1 MIIRLSFGSETQ
13 QLDWALQRRL
23 LSVFVTFVC
32 FLKCLRGCQDVCSD
46 TPGGIEEWLLQRTAS
61 RGSRAFCQMFW
72 PRLSPTFCPFPT
84 KSWLLGES
92 RFCFIKGLL
101 HCAADPFS
109 LLCIQRGAITQS
121 LLFDLAAFKSELPFL
136 FTLQSD
142 TVNKRVCLQSLCLCV
157 LAWTCVKLKS
167 QEDAWI
173 LGSGLCGKISQEA
186 SPLSSILQAEKER
199 KKGTGSFT
207 SHFTTVQ
214 GLCVYR
220 WSLPVFLTIQYVITL
235 EMGIRL
241 MREVAVQKSPGQLQT
256 RTSRFSGCS
265 LTISLSIRTSG
276 SCREAKGALQTD
288 SLHFWNI
295 YLRVYRQLNSF
306 HDASVLP
313 ELRNVASSPR
323 LMPVCALFQLKKQ
336 TLHDNDRK

>member
-1 MIIRLSFGSETQ
+1 MFAIFVSVRACLNVCEAKESGGCLDIGVRPVWEDQSGS
-13 QLDWALQRRL
+13 L
-23 LSVFVTFVC
+23 
-32 FLKCLRGCQDVCSD
+32 
-46 TPGGIEEWLLQRTAS
+46 P
-61 RGSRAFCQMFW
+61 
-72 PRLSPTFCPFPT
+72 
-84 KSWLLGES
+84 
-92 RFCFIKGLL
+92 
-101 HCAADPFS
+101 
-109 LLCIQRGAITQS
+109 
-121 LLFDLAAFKSELPFL
+121 PFL
-136 FTLQSD
+136 HPAG
-142 TVNKRVCLQSLCLCV
+142 R
-157 LAWTCVKLKS
+157 
-167 QEDAWI
+167 
-173 LGSGLCGKISQEA
+173 
-186 SPLSSILQAEKER
+186 ER

-265 LTISLSIRTSG
+265 LTINLSIRTSG